1 MGAKWWQDEKGRS
14 LLSKYWIEREAE
26 NRKREKKD
34 DEVLSRE
41 ISEKQLAL
49 EKSINK
55 EIEAFYGR
63 YATKEGMTLA
73 DAKKRI
79 KTADVK
85 ELSALAEKMVP
96 NKDMSDYANERMRLY
111 NATMRINRLEAL
123 KAQIGLDMVE
133 AYEGHYRDLEKRMLQ
148 KGLEDAR
155 KNAGILGHTIPE
167 NYDKWLESI
176 LDSSFHNA
184 KWSERLWH
192 DQDALKMA
200 LDKELTRG
208 IMLGEHPRDIAR
220 RMAGQFDVG
229 RAALFRLVVTETTR
243 LQIAVQEDSYKR
255 SGIDWYEY
263 IATIDDRT
271 SKICTQLNMKH
282 FPVSQM
288 KSGVN
293 APPMHPYC
301 RSSTAPYVPDEE
313 EEAALNKEFG
323 IMGKTLRAA
332 GKDGV
337 R

>member
-14 LLSKYWIEREAE
+14 LLSKYWIAREAE

-34 DEVLSRE
+34 DEALSRE
-41 ISEKQLAL
+41 ILEKQRAL
-49 EKSINK
+49 ERSINK

-73 DAKKRI
+73 EAKKRI
-79 KTADVK
+79 KTADIK
-85 ELSALAEKMVP
+85 ELSALAARMVP
-96 NKDMSDYANERMRLY
+96 AKDMSDYANERMRLY

-123 KAQIGLDMVE
+123 KAQIGLDVLK
-133 AYEGHYRDLEKRMLQ
+133 AYEEHYRDLEKRML
-148 KGLEDAR
+148 R
-155 KNAGILGHTIPE
+155 KAKEEAIRNAAILGYTVPE
-167 NYDKWLESI
+167 HYDKRI
-176 LDSSFHNA
+176 DAIINSSFHNA

-192 DQDALKMA
+192 DQDALKMT

-220 RMAGQFDVG
+220 RMSRSFDVS
-229 RAALFRLVVTETTR
+229 RAALFRLAVTEMTR

-255 SGIDWYEY
+255 AGIEWYEY
-263 IATIDDRT
+263 IAIIDDRT

-282 FPVSQM
+282 FPVSQI

-293 APPMHPYC
+293 APPMHPHC
-301 RSSTAPYVPDEE
+301 RSSTAPYVPDEK

-323 IMGKTLRAA
+323 IMGKTLS
-332 GKDGV
+332 V
-337 R
+337 